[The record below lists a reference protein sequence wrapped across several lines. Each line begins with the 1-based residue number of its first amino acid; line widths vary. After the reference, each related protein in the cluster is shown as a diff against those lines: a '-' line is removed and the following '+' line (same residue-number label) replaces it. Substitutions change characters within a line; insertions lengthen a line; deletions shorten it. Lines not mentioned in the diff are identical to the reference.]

1 LKTSISITSDNRD
14 RIPEAT
20 NLGVIRGSDNSGRQI
35 MVLEDTSHIMMFLR
49 AGNGEIDR
57 GGYIRPQVLDLK
69 RAI

>member
-1 LKTSISITSDNRD
+1 
-14 RIPEAT
+14 
-20 NLGVIRGSDNSGRQI
+20 

-69 RAI
+69 RAIWGAEPTLHRQS

>member
-1 LKTSISITSDNRD
+1 
-14 RIPEAT
+14 
-20 NLGVIRGSDNSGRQI
+20 
-35 MVLEDTSHIMMFLR
+35 MVLEDTSQIMMLLR

>member
-1 LKTSISITSDNRD
+1 
-14 RIPEAT
+14 
-20 NLGVIRGSDNSGRQI
+20 

-69 RAI
+69 RAIWGAEPTLHRQSRIGCRPGRLRATRNQPWNGSLR